1 MRFRTIRQLHIA
13 MALLMALLILFTGCG
28 GKEEA
33 VKVAA
38 NDLTAGLR
46 AQKVEERSVNA
57 DFKTAQYRY
66 ALSLMQAAAK
76 VQEKETFMLSP
87 LSLELALAMT
97 ANAAEGETL
106 SQLLALFGT
115 SDLQELNGMLH
126 SYVESL
132 GKECSVADSIWIR
145 DGAADPDKAFF
156 FFIVNYYDAEIY
168 KAAFDQTT
176 VTDVNAWVRAKTNG
190 MIDAIL
196 QDIAPEDLVY
206 LLNAVCF
213 EAKWETHYQSGDIM
227 PGTFYSRNG
236 AEQRVDFMFS
246 AEYGFFSD
254 DHAQGFVK
262 DYEDGHFQFAAIRP
276 NDGVDVFDYLAE
288 LKAEDLRMMVRT
300 AKNEKV
306 LAKIPRFKTESD
318 IDMAKV
324 L

>member
-145 DGAADPDKAFF
+145 DGAADPDKAFLQA
-156 FFIVNYYDAEIY
+156 IVNYYDAEIY

-227 PGTFYSRNG
+227 PGTFNR
-236 AEQRVDFMFS
+236 
-246 AEYGFFSD
+246 
-254 DHAQGFVK
+254 
-262 DYEDGHFQFAAIRP
+262 
-276 NDGVDVFDYLAE
+276 
-288 LKAEDLRMMVRT
+288 
-300 AKNEKV
+300 
-306 LAKIPRFKTESD
+306 
-318 IDMAKV
+318 
-324 L
+324 